1 MKKILFLIL
10 IFTFILTSCSKE
22 EEEEKQVKKYFE
34 TAIVSSWS
42 LSNIESY
49 IWYTDSFDNVML
61 SAKIWWKIVSI
72 NKKVWDKVNI
82 WELVASLDW
91 TEAKTWYNSTKDIIK
106 SLENLKKT
114 TSEMFDKQI
123 ADLNYKIEQANIWL
137 EASKTWKKDVDTI
150 TDRQLKTVESNIE
163 QIETQ
168 IENVDE
174 IFKTKRETLYNNSKN
189 AITNANILWNN
200 AIDFLDNLFW
210 VTDANKYKNDGFETY
225 LWAKDTSL
233 KIKQENDLREFISDF
248 ENAKKLKLDTNED
261 IKIALEKYHLLFSDN
276 LRNLLKNTYK
286 ILENSISSTS
296 FPEQNINNLKN
307 QTTSLQNQT
316 EQVILTVSGNFMLW
330 LKWSLDNIISLEKE
344 YNSSMDWLKKQLETL
359 KRTYAQYEAMK
370 DWQINEIES
379 KVLIS
384 EKQLEELK
392 SSIETLKK
400 QKETQL
406 SQIDAQIS
414 QAKAWQNDASV
425 MIQNSKVYSSISW
438 VVTKKMAEVWQ
449 VIWWG
454 MPILIVSD
462 DKNIKIELLIDDN
475 VNPKIN
481 QEVKVKIEWVDEIK
495 TWIITKILPSR
506 DEITKKIQVEIKI
519 DNSKKDIKL
528 WSFSKVYFDTKNNEN
543 TWIIIPNSSIIS
555 KFMIPGVYVLD
566 WTKAKFKNIKI
577 IKQNDDFSE
586 ITWLE
591 VWEIIITNW
600 KENIYDWEDLAN
612 NL

>member
-10 IFTFILTSCSKE
+10 IFTFILTSCSKV
-22 EEEEKQVKKYFE
+22 EEKQVKKYFE

-519 DNSKKDIKL
+519 NNSKKDIKL
-528 WSFSKVYFDTKNNEN
+528 WSFSKVYFDTKNNES